1 MAADRIW
8 TAAEMELMSPD
19 ERARLV
25 RSGMLSSLDAL
36 EPGFRARVEEK
47 SRRLA
52 EEYGLLD
59 SEPS

>member
-1 MAADRIW
+1 MTTRRFW

-25 RSGMLSSLDAL
+25 RQGMRTSLDDL
-36 EPGFRARVEEK
+36 DPEFRARVDAK

-52 EEYGLLD
+52 QECGLLD
-59 SEPS
+59 TETP

>member
-1 MAADRIW
+1 
-8 TAAEMELMSPD
+8 MELMSPD

-25 RSGMLSSLDAL
+25 RQGMLTSLDDL
-36 EPGFRARVEEK
+36 DPEFRARVEAK

-59 SEPS
+59 TETP